1 MPKVTQEYIDNKKR
15 MIVEACM
22 RVCKRKP
29 VEMVTMTDVIEE
41 TGLSQGGI
49 YRFYKDL
56 DEILRDMILEM
67 RIRYN
72 IMDDTDKIME
82 NTDEDAPATTIRK
95 MCDMLAGA
103 LEKHLM
109 DLQKLNFDL
118 TVLAINEPDRVDK
131 ILGGIKSESNMAHLM
146 KMTRDSFVRAQKEGK
161 ISPDTDID
169 RIINFM
175 SAAGNGILLNSII
188 ESCYKQGMPGIK
200 SDPKELYG
208 TLAEA
213 MIRLLGVN

>member
-72 IMDDTDKIME
+72 IMDDTDKII
-82 NTDEDAPATTIRK
+82 EDSSNDDPATTIRK
-95 MCDMLAGA
+95 MCSIMCSVVRS
-103 LEKHLM
+103 M
-109 DLQKLNFDL
+109 VQ
-118 TVLAINEPDRVDK
+118 
-131 ILGGIKSESNMAHLM
+131 MARSLKAYM
-146 KMTRDSFVRAQKEGK
+146 
-161 ISPDTDID
+161 
-169 RIINFM
+169 
-175 SAAGNGILLNSII
+175 
-188 ESCYKQGMPGIK
+188 
-200 SDPKELYG
+200 
-208 TLAEA
+208 
-213 MIRLLGVN
+213 